1 MVSNE
6 TEEKAITTNELL
18 ANYSDSVQNGLDNG
32 SKYLQAFHT
41 LSETTDGQSL
51 LSAAVSLTNFKLN
64 SGFVTFPHQFSDEDV
79 QLIFFER
86 LLSLSGIENNF
97 RISNPQRVQKL
108 LCKFDSLGDQTFTFT
123 KSTKNSD
130 GFFFGPTLNNRPLFY
145 LNLKNKEL
153 MFHGASLIEYFVVD
167 LEGLEIDAIKNALEL
182 LTKAAAILKE
192 NFGFKID
199 FNVLDGVNGEF
210 YQFAAGALSEDVM
223 DELFVKSAENHFVLM
238 AEDNGGAS
246 LTLGNGTKM
255 TVYDANQNGNRP
267 KWGATIRDDQQNENW
282 LYLLLDYPFIK
293 KWYLNNQKQ
302 LEILSNQFIFG

>member
-6 TEEKAITTNELL
+6 TDEKIMTTNELL
-18 ANYSDSVQNGLDNG
+18 TNYRNAIQNGLDTG
-32 SKYLQAFHT
+32 TQYLQAFQT
-41 LSETTDGQSL
+41 LSETDDNQDL
-51 LSAAVSLTNFKLN
+51 LSAAVALTNFQLN
-64 SGFVTFPHQFSDEDV
+64 SDFVTFPHQFSDEDV

-86 LLSLSGIENNF
+86 LLSLSGIQDNF

-108 LCKFDSLGDQTFTFT
+108 LCKFESLGDQTFTFT
-123 KSTKNSD
+123 KSTKNAD

-145 LNLKNKEL
+145 LNLKTKEL

-167 LEGLEIDAIKNALEL
+167 LEGLEVKAIKAALAL
-182 LTKAAAILKE
+182 LTKAAEILKE

-199 FNVLDGVNGEF
+199 FNVLDSVNGEF

-223 DELFVKSAENHFVLM
+223 DELFVKSAENHFILM

-246 LTLGNGTKM
+246 LTLSDGTKM
-255 TVYDANQNGNRP
+255 TVYDANRDDNHP
-267 KWGATIRDDQQNENW
+267 KWGATIHDQQQSENW